1 MLPHQS
7 NAKSRYNRRPI
18 SEKSEQ
24 TIERTLQGRN
34 MSGEMT
40 LGTTTHPQS
49 TDYDKDRR
57 RKTMSHNDTQSR
69 SDTHTG
75 WSDDE
80 LFVATMESAAFLL
93 FDAEI
98 DEALDALITRW
109 APQAAPNAQLLRRSF
124 KFPSAKPVNKPR

>member
-1 MLPHQS
+1 MLPQLS
-7 NAKSRYNRRPI
+7 NAKSRYNRPPF
-18 SEKSEQ
+18 SEKSRQ
-24 TIERTLQGRN
+24 TIERTLQERN

-40 LGTTTHPQS
+40 LGTASHPQS
-49 TDYDKDRR
+49 PDYDKARR
-57 RKTMSHNDTQSR
+57 RRTMSHNDIQTR
-69 SDTHTG
+69 TDTHTG

-80 LFVATMESAAFLL
+80 LFVAAMESPAFVL

-109 APQAAPNAQLLRRSF
+109 APHAAPNAQLLRRSF